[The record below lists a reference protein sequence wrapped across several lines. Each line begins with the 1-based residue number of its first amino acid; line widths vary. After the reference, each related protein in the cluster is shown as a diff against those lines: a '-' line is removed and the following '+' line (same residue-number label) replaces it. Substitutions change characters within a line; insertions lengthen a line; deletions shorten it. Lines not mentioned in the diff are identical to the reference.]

1 MKRFFMAILL
11 ASLIPLGA
19 QELSLDSLQRKH
31 VELRFGMFIH
41 FNMNTFWPGWAET
54 RTDPTRFAPTKLD
67 CNQWAKAA
75 KAAGMTYAILT
86 TKHHDGFALW
96 PTKQAA
102 PNGLS
107 TYSVAQSSVPNK
119 DIVMEFVTAFRAQG
133 LEPCF
138 YFSMW
143 DVANGVTGNWVK
155 EKAFVLG
162 QLTELLGGKYGQ
174 IPLLVIDGW
183 AWSMGHQSIPYQ
195 EIRDS
200 VKKLQPNIL
209 IADHNGLTSPWEE
222 DIVYYEEPKGMYS
235 PTTNKFA
242 SCQGTTISGD
252 WFWNSD
258 TPDST
263 KLLSLNSILDHLKKL
278 EPVHTNMLL
287 NCPPNRTGQLDQDIV
302 NRLVKVG
309 SNWKPDLSRPMLSSN
324 MINIEHPIQTKT
336 VFATSGTATNAIDG
350 KSDCSWSN
358 SDHCNGPIETLWSSN
373 TGLPQAITID
383 FGTPQ
388 SNVGILGY
396 LPSQASTN
404 GAVTSYTIATSIDNM
419 NYTDVSAG
427 TWPVSWNYRTVS
439 FSPTTARYIRLTV
452 TATSDNNGV
461 AGKGTLATASEID
474 AGFITNNTNPTKLA
488 PFINTPKSTAQGSLI
503 FFQYFGN
510 TSLVSPIDGTLQI
523 LRLDGRISREQPVH
537 LGQNISLDFPHGMYL
552 LRWGSW

>member
-1 MKRFFMAILL
+1 MKQFILIVLL
-11 ASLIPLGA
+11 ATLLPLGA

-31 VELRFGMFIH
+31 AELRFGMFIH

-54 RTDPTRFAPTKLD
+54 RTEPTRFSPTNLD

-96 PTKQAA
+96 PTKQVA

-119 DIVMEFVTAFRAQG
+119 DIVMEYVTAFRAQG

-143 DVANGVTGNWVK
+143 DVANGVTGNWAK

-195 EIRDS
+195 EVRDS
-200 VKKLQPNIL
+200 IKKLQPNIL

-222 DIVYYEEPKGMYS
+222 DIVYYEEPKGMFS
-235 PTTNKFA
+235 PITNKFA

-263 KLLSLNSILDHLKKL
+263 KLLSLNSILDHLKRL

-287 NCPPNRTGQLDQDIV
+287 NCPPNRAGQLDLDIV
-302 NRLVKVG
+302 NRLAQVG
-309 SNWKPDLSRPMLSSN
+309 AGWKPDLNRPLLSAS
-324 MINIEHPIQTKT
+324 ILNIEHPIQTKT
-336 VFATSGTATNAIDG
+336 ALATSGTAGNAIDG

-373 TGLPQAITID
+373 SGLPQAITLD
-383 FGTPQ
+383 FGSQ
-388 SNVGILGY
+388 LSDVGILGY
-396 LPSQASTN
+396 LPSQSSTN
-404 GAVTSYTIATSIDNM
+404 GAITSYTIAISTDNST
-419 NYTDVSAG
+419 YTTVSSG
-427 TWPVSWNYRTVS
+427 IWPVSWNYRTVS
-439 FSPTTARYIRLTV
+439 FPPAKARYIRLTA
-452 TATSDNNGV
+452 TATADNNGV
-461 AGKGTLATASEID
+461 AGKGTIAIASEID
-474 AGFITNNTNPTKLA
+474 AGFITSNSNPTNLA
-488 PFINTPKSTAQGSLI
+488 HHSYSAQTKVQNSFISFP
-503 FFQYFGN
+503 YFGT

-523 LRLDGRISREQPVH
+523 IRNDGSIFLEQTVRKGH
-537 LGQNISLDFPHGMYL
+537 NISLDLPHGMYFL
-552 LRWGSW
+552 HWGTW